1 MTDEDKSDKNY
12 SYSHD
17 VSVESQEAPRGGPEY
32 DAVFGEYKE
41 GQVHYKSVGWYV
53 EVTRDTIASLMTRI
67 KATIIMLKTIIALG
81 VLAMPTVLSA
91 TGGVPGSLSES
102 FDFRSQNLH

>member
-12 SYSHD
+12 SYSPD

-41 GQVHYKSVGWYV
+41 GQVHYKSVGWQV
-53 EVTRDTIASLMTRI
+53 EPSCHTITLLISLG
-67 KATIIMLKTIIALG
+67 LK
-81 VLAMPTVLSA
+81 PRLSC
-91 TGGVPGSLSES
+91 
-102 FDFRSQNLH
+102 